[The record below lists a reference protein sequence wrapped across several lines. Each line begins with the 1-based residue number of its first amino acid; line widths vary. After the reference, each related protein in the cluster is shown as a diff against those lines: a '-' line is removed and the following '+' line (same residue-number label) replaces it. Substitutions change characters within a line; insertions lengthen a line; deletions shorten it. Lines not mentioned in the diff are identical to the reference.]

1 MRPRSRSRHRGAGFA
16 ALLALAL
23 AGIFGSRARRRQ
35 AAQLPP
41 MSPGP
46 APVEHAPA
54 PVEHAA
60 PPTGA
65 APPAPEPGPGD
76 SGGGDGA
83 DTITR
88 NTAFA
93 LASQIATAS
102 FTALLTIVLV
112 RVLGPEDYGVFAL
125 ALSVAS
131 LVFLPADFGISQSTA
146 RFVAEHR
153 GQRDS
158 IAAVMADGLKLKF
171 ATSGLICIVLF
182 FLAEPIAE
190 VYNVPEL
197 TWPLRGVAL
206 ALFGQSMMGFYR
218 TAFEA
223 IGQVRLNLR
232 LVFSESAVEAG
243 ASIALVLAGAGV
255 VGAAFGRAIGYGFG
269 TLLALE
275 LARRTIGSR
284 GISLRGSPA
293 GRLRQIASY
302 AGALLIIDAVFA
314 AMTQIDILLI
324 GAILG
329 TSAVGIFQAPAK
341 LITFLHYPGLALS
354 AGISPRLARGP
365 QGGPNVAAFA
375 SGIRYLMILQGML
388 VVPTVVWATPI
399 TDLILGDEF
408 AESAD
413 VMRALAPLTFL
424 FGIAPIVS
432 VGVNYLGEARR
443 RIPIAIVSLVV
454 NFAVSIVLL
463 YEIGVVGSA
472 IGADVAYL
480 IYVPAHFWICKRMI
494 GLPVRPVVVTLAR
507 TLVAAG
513 AMAAAMLAF
522 GYHELSLLDW
532 FAGGAAGVAAYC
544 LAMVVTGEVSRSE
557 LKAIRRALASR
568 LG

>member
-1 MRPRSRSRHRGAGFA
+1 MARVLRG
-16 ALLALAL
+16 
-23 AGIFGSRARRRQ
+23 RARRRDPGQ
-35 AAQLPP
+35 PP
-41 MSPGP
+41 
-46 APVEHAPA
+46 AVDW
-54 PVEHAA
+54 A
-60 PPTGA
+60 PPPVDPVPAARDLEHTPPTAG
-65 APPAPEPGPGD
+65 APPPGRPD
-76 SGGGDGA
+76 GDGA

-112 RVLGPEDYGVFAL
+112 RVLGPEDYGIFAL

-153 GQRDS
+153 GERERVAD
-158 IAAVMADGLKLKF
+158 VMADGLKLKV
-171 ATSGLICIVLF
+171 ASSGLICLILF
-182 FLAEPIAE
+182 ALAEPIANA
-190 VYNVPEL
+190 YNVPEM

-223 IGQVRLNLR
+223 IGRVRLNLR

-269 TLLALE
+269 TALALY
-275 LARRTIGSR
+275 LAHRAIGAR

-302 AGALLIIDAVFA
+302 AGALLIIDAIFA
-314 AMTQIDILLI
+314 ALTQIDILLI

-354 AGISPRLARGP
+354 AGVSPRLARSGS
-365 QGGPNVAAFA
+365 GPNVEAFA
-375 SGIRYLMILQGML
+375 AGIRYLMILQGLL
-388 VVPTVVWATPI
+388 VVPTVVWAGPI
-399 TDLILGDEF
+399 VDLVLGDEF

-424 FGIAPIVS
+424 FGIAPLVS

-443 RIPIAIVSLVV
+443 RIPIAVVALAV

-494 GLPVRPVVVTLAR
+494 GLPVRPVVVTFAR
-507 TLVAAG
+507 VLVSAG
-513 AMAAAMLAF
+513 AMALAMLAF
-522 GYHELSLLDW
+522 GYEELSVLDW
-532 FAGGAAGVAAYC
+532 FAGGAAGGAAYC
-544 LAMVVTGEVSRSE
+544 VALLVTREVSRSE
-557 LKAIRRALASR
+557 IASIARAIASR

>member
-1 MRPRSRSRHRGAGFA
+1 MFA
-16 ALLALAL
+16 LANLTALLAIVL
-23 AGIFGSRARRRQ
+23 RRRKRPSDAPGPQ
-35 AAQLPP
+35 P
-41 MSPGP
+41 PGP
-46 APVEHAPA
+46 APAISDSEP
-54 PVEHAA
+54 A
-60 PPTGA
+60 PPT
-65 APPAPEPGPGD
+65 PPAAEPPA
-76 SGGGDGA
+76 GDGA

-112 RVLGPEDYGVFAL
+112 RVLGPEDYGIFAL

-153 GQRDS
+153 GERGR
-158 IAAVMADGLKLKF
+158 IAEVMADGLKLKVASSAVICLILF
-171 ATSGLICIVLF
+171 A
-182 FLAEPIAE
+182 LAEPIANA
-190 VYNVPEL
+190 YDVPEM
-197 TWPLRGVAL
+197 TWVLRGVAL
-206 ALFGQSMMGFYR
+206 ALFGQSMLGFYR

-232 LVFSESAVEAG
+232 LIFSESAVESG

-269 TLLALE
+269 TALALV
-275 LARRTIGSR
+275 LARQAIGAR

-293 GRLRQIASY
+293 GRLREIASY

-314 AMTQIDILLI
+314 ALTQIDILLI
-324 GAILG
+324 GGILG
-329 TSAVGIFQAPAK
+329 ASAVGIFQAPAK

-354 AGISPRLARGP
+354 AGVSPRLARGATAA
-365 QGGPNVAAFA
+365 NVAAFSA
-375 SGIRYLMILQGML
+375 GIRYLMILQGVL
-388 VVPTVVWATPI
+388 VVPTIVWAGPI

-432 VGVNYLGEARR
+432 VAVNYMGEARR
-443 RIPIAIVSLVV
+443 RIPIAIAALVANCVVSV
-454 NFAVSIVLL
+454 VLL

-480 IYVPAHFWICKRMI
+480 IYVPAHFWICKRLI
-494 GLPVRPVVVTLAR
+494 GLPVRPVVITFAR
-507 TLVAAG
+507 TLVASG
-513 AMAAAMLAF
+513 AMALAMLAF
-522 GYHELSLLDW
+522 GYNELSLLDW
-532 FAGGAAGVAAYC
+532 FLGGAAGVVTYC
-544 LAMVVTGEVSRSE
+544 VALLLTGEIDRSE
-557 LKAIRRALASR
+557 LASARRAVAAR
-568 LG
+568 FG

>member
-1 MRPRSRSRHRGAGFA
+1 MRPRSRFRHRGAGFA
-16 ALLALAL
+16 ALLALAV
-23 AGIFGSRARRRQ
+23 AGMLGSRSRRRD
-35 AAQLPP
+35 AAQPP
-41 MSPGP
+41 PVSP
-46 APVEHAPA
+46 APA
-54 PVEHAA
+54 PVEHSP
-60 PPTGA
+60 PPTE
-65 APPAPEPGPGD
+65 PPPG
-76 SGGGDGA
+76 GGGEGDGA

-93 LASQIATAS
+93 LAAQIATAS
-102 FTALLTIVLV
+102 FTAILTIVLV

-146 RFVAEHR
+146 RYVAEHR
-153 GQRDS
+153 GQRER
-158 IAAVMADGLKLKF
+158 IAEVMADGLKLKF
-171 ATSGLICIVLF
+171 ASSALICLLLF
-182 FLAEPIAE
+182 VLAEPIAN
-190 VYNVPEL
+190 VYEVPEL
-197 TWPLRGVAL
+197 TWPLRGVSL

-275 LARRTIGSR
+275 LARRTIGAR

-354 AGISPRLARGP
+354 AGISPRLARGT
-365 QGGPNVAAFA
+365 QGGPNVEAFSA
-375 SGIRYLMILQGML
+375 GIRYLMILQGML

-443 RIPIAIVSLVV
+443 RIPIAIASLVV

-507 TLVAAG
+507 TLLAAG
-513 AMAAAMLAF
+513 AMAGVMLAF
-522 GYHELSLLDW
+522 GYDELSILDW

-544 LAMVVTGEVSRSE
+544 LALVVTGEVSRSE
-557 LKAIRRALASR
+557 LSAIKRAVVSR
-568 LG
+568 LS

>member
-1 MRPRSRSRHRGAGFA
+1 VKRPRSR
-16 ALLALAL
+16 L
-23 AGIFGSRARRRQ
+23 RRRGG
-35 AAQLPP
+35 PGP
-41 MSPGP
+41 SPGP
-46 APVEHAPA
+46 PLEPAAPPDPAPA
-54 PVEHAA
+54 P
-60 PPTGA
+60 PT
-65 APPAPEPGPGD
+65 
-76 SGGGDGA
+76 GDGA

-153 GQRDS
+153 GERAS
-158 IAAVMADGLKLKF
+158 VAEVMADGLKLKF
-171 ATSGLICIVLF
+171 ISSGVICLILF
-182 FLAEPIAE
+182 ALAEPIANA
-190 VYNVPEL
+190 YNVSEL

-218 TAFEA
+218 SSFEA
-223 IGQVRLNLR
+223 IGRVRLNLR

-243 ASIALVLAGAGV
+243 ASIALVLAGTGV

-269 TLLALE
+269 TLLALM
-275 LARRTIGSR
+275 LARQAIGAR

-314 AMTQIDILLI
+314 ALTQIDILLI
-324 GAILG
+324 GAILS

-354 AGISPRLARGP
+354 AGVSPRLA
-365 QGGPNVAAFA
+365 GGATAANVQAFTT
-375 SGIRYLMILQGML
+375 GIRYLTILQGLL
-388 VVPTVVWATPI
+388 VVPTIVWAAPI

-443 RIPIAIVSLVV
+443 RIPIAIAALVA
-454 NFAVSIVLL
+454 NFVVSIVLL

-480 IYVPAHFWICKRMI
+480 IYVPAHFWICKRLI
-494 GLPVRPVVVTLAR
+494 GLPVRPVVITFAR

-513 AMAAAMLAF
+513 AMALAMLAF
-522 GYHELSLLDW
+522 GYNELSLLDW
-532 FAGGAAGVAAYC
+532 FAGGAAGVVAYC
-544 LAMVVTGEVSRSE
+544 VALLVTGEVDRSE
-557 LKAIRRALASR
+557 LASIRRALAAR
-568 LG
+568 FG

>member
-1 MRPRSRSRHRGAGFA
+1 MRLRSRLRRRGAVIA
-16 ALLALAL
+16 TANLTALLAIVLMRR
-23 AGIFGSRARRRQ
+23 SRRRDP
-35 AAQLPP
+35 AEPLPP
-41 MSPGP
+41 DPVPAAVDSEP
-46 APVEHAPA
+46 AP
-54 PVEHAA
+54 AA
-60 PPTGA
+60 PP
-65 APPAPEPGPGD
+65 PQD
-76 SGGGDGA
+76 DA

-93 LASQIATAS
+93 LASQLATAS
-102 FTALLTIVLV
+102 FTAVLTIVLV

-153 GQRDS
+153 GERDR
-158 IAAVMADGLKLKF
+158 IAAVMADGLKLKVASSAVICVILF
-171 ATSGLICIVLF
+171 A
-182 FLAEPIAE
+182 LAGPIASA
-190 VYNVPEL
+190 YDAPDMA
-197 TWPLRGVAL
+197 WALRGVAL

-218 TAFEA
+218 TGFEA
-223 IGQVRLNLR
+223 IGRVRLNLR

-255 VGAAFGRAIGYGFG
+255 VGAAFGRAIGYAFG
-269 TLLALE
+269 TALALY
-275 LARRTIGSR
+275 LARQTIGAR

-293 GRLRQIASY
+293 GRLREIASY
-302 AGALLIIDAVFA
+302 AGALLIIDAIFA
-314 AMTQIDILLI
+314 ALTQLDILLI

-354 AGISPRLARGP
+354 AGVSPRLARG
-365 QGGPNVAAFA
+365 GEGPNVQAFA
-375 SGIRYLMILQGML
+375 AGIRYLMILQGLL
-388 VVPTVVWATPI
+388 VVPTIVWAGPI
-399 TDLILGDEF
+399 TDLVLGDEF

-443 RIPIAIVSLVV
+443 RIPIAIAALIA
-454 NFAVSIVLL
+454 NFVVSIVLL

-480 IYVPAHFWICKRMI
+480 IYVPAHFWILKRMI
-494 GLPVRPVVVTLAR
+494 GLTVRPVAVTFAR
-507 TLVAAG
+507 TLVAAA
-513 AMAAAMLAF
+513 AMAVAMLAF
-522 GYHELSLLDW
+522 GYNELSVLDW
-532 FAGGAAGVAAYC
+532 FAGGAAGVAAYVAVL
-544 LAMVVTGEVSRSE
+544 LATGEVSRSE
-557 LKAIRRALASR
+557 LAAVRRAVAAR
-568 LG
+568 FG